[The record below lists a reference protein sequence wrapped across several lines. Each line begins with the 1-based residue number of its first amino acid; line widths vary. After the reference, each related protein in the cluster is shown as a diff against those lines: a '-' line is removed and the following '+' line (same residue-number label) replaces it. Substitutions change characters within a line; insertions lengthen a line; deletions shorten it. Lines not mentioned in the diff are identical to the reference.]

1 MKANVMQLKDLP
13 VGTRARVT
21 GLAQTGG
28 AYRRKLLALGL
39 LPGTEFTVARV
50 APLGDPV
57 EVRVRG
63 FAVSLRRDEA
73 SVLTVEALP

>member
-1 MKANVMQLKDLP
+1 MQLKDLP
-13 VGTRARVT
+13 VGAQARVT
-21 GLAQTGG
+21 GFNAGGG

-39 LPGTEFTVARV
+39 LPGTEFTVARI

-63 FAVSLRRDEA
+63 LAVSLRRDEA